1 MTFDN
6 LPDLNIDAPSF
17 YPDADDRIEG
27 IQAPEAI
34 DGYEAKPRLT
44 KAVIRRRHLRLL
56 RNEAAIDALKKLPG
70 PGEETL
76 LVMTGQYHGIDL
88 VDAILKLANCP
99 AEQVYLSTLGTN
111 KANIRAIIDHLDAGR
126 IQNLHFVVADVFAA
140 KDQSEFAYMQKEIGG
155 RGHRITVTRNHAKRS
170 LFKFTDGRHI
180 TLHGSLNLRRCNSF
194 EQVAISHHRETY
206 DFFANFIHDIATE
219 GLTA

>member
-34 DGYEAKPRLT
+34 DGYQRTPRLT
-44 KAVIRRRHLRLL
+44 KAAARRRHLRLL
-56 RNEAAIDALKKLPG
+56 RNDAAIDALKQLPG

-76 LVMTGQYHGIDL
+76 LVMTGQYHGVDL
-88 VDAILKLANCP
+88 IEAIIRLADCP

-111 KANIRAIIDHLDAGR
+111 KANIRAILEHLDAGR
-126 IQNLHFVVADVFAA
+126 IQRLHFVVADVFAR
-140 KDQSEFAYMQKEIGG
+140 KDAAEFAFLTDELHQ
-155 RGHRITVTRNHAKRS
+155 RAQRLTVARNHAKLS

-194 EQVAISHHRETY
+194 EQVAISHHRETFE
-206 DFFANFIHDIATE
+206 FFERFIRDIATE